1 MAVLS
6 TLSNWTF
13 LKSFFNKYPKTLE
26 DLKKPRSIVRLLT
39 TFVVLNAL
47 RKFIYNRYFHALSH
61 LPSTFYSFTYAF
73 TALGVYSG
81 RSHYILPKTHERYG
95 KVVRVGKYFQLSSPN
110 IVSVADK
117 DAIHDIL
124 VMSDFPKSEI
134 HEGLELYNQHNLF
147 SSRNRDFHKNRRR
160 LVAPAFGLQYLR
172 SLEPIMHD
180 CIHIMIQKID
190 EILQDPTSVQ
200 NGAKVLPQGH
210 INICS
215 FMNRLSLD
223 IIGETAFGETFH
235 MVKDDNH
242 PIPRQ
247 MAKSLKRSMQQTFN
261 PWMRWFIPLDYSF
274 IDFSAERVNIRREA
288 GGVGRRADL
297 LQFLIDA
304 QANER
309 ENGNAETGNEYE
321 DMISGKLTD
330 RAVQTEALVFLIA
343 GSETSSTAITNTLM
357 YLVKNTKALKRLR
370 EELDQATASNPPGA
384 LPTYDQVRKLTYL
397 TACINESMRLRPVAA
412 TGLPREVTEDTI
424 MGGHTVPKGTIV
436 LAQIS
441 QLHWNA
447 DYFPEPNNFSP
458 ERWIPE
464 ESPFPPI
471 QDFTF
476 YPFSAGTRNCVGK
489 NFAMMEMRLIL
500 ATILTTYDIGY
511 VPRQREDYV
520 QFITTAF
527 ATESY
532 VINMKRRVKA

>member
-6 TLSNWTF
+6 TMNNWPF
-13 LKSFFNKYPKTLE
+13 LKAFLDKYPKSLA
-26 DLKKPRSIVRLLT
+26 DLKKPRGIVRIIA
-39 TFVVLNAL
+39 TFVFLNAL
-47 RKFIYNRYFHALSH
+47 RKFIITRYFDRLSH
-61 LPSTFYSFTYAF
+61 LPAGLFAFTYVF
-73 TALGVYSG
+73 TGLGVYTG
-81 RSHYILPKTHERYG
+81 RSHYFLPRTHERYG
-95 KVVRVGKYFQLSSPN
+95 EIVRVAPN

-117 DAIHDIL
+117 DAIHKIL
-124 VMSDFPKSEI
+124 VASDYPKSEI
-134 HEGLELYNQHNLF
+134 HEGLELYKQHNLF
-147 SSRNRDFHKNRRR
+147 SSRNKDFHKNRRR

-172 SLEPIMHD
+172 SLEPIMAD
-180 CIHIMIQKID
+180 CIHILIRKID

-200 NGAKVLPQGH
+200 NGAKVLPKGH

-223 IIGETAFGETFH
+223 IIGETAFGESFD

-242 PIPRQ
+242 PIPKQ

-261 PWMRWFIPLDYSF
+261 PWMRWFIPIDYSF
-274 IDFSAERVNIRREA
+274 IDFSVERVNLRRQAGEA
-288 GGVGRRADL
+288 GRRADL

-309 ENGNAETGNEYE
+309 ASGNGETGDEYA
-321 DMISGKLTD
+321 DMIAGKLTD

-343 GSETSSTAITNTLM
+343 GSETSSTAITVALM
-357 YLVKNTKALKRLR
+357 YLVKHPKALKRLR
-370 EELDQATASNPPGA
+370 EELDQATASNPTGA

-424 MGGHTVPKGTIV
+424 MGGYNIPKGTIV

-441 QLHWNA
+441 ELHRNA
-447 DYFPEPNNFSP
+447 DYFPEPNNFFP

-500 ATILTTYDIGY
+500 ATILTTYDIEY

-532 VINMKRRVKA
+532 VIKMKKRVGA

>member
-6 TLSNWTF
+6 TLNNWPF
-13 LKSFFNKYPKTLE
+13 LKAFLDKYPKSLA
-26 DLKKPRSIVRLLT
+26 DLKKPRSIVRIIA
-39 TFVVLNAL
+39 TFIFLNAL
-47 RKFIYNRYFHALSH
+47 RKFIITRYFDRLSH
-61 LPSTFYSFTYAF
+61 LPAGLFAFTYVF
-73 TALGVYSG
+73 TGLGVYSG
-81 RSHYILPKTHERYG
+81 RSHYFLPKTHERYG
-95 KVVRVGKYFQLSSPN
+95 KVVRVAPN

-117 DAIHDIL
+117 DAIHEIL
-124 VMSDFPKSEI
+124 VGSDYPKSEI
-134 HEGLELYNQHNLF
+134 HEGLELYKQHNLF
-147 SSRNRDFHKNRRR
+147 SSRNKDFHKNRRR

-172 SLEPIMHD
+172 SLEPIMAE
-180 CIHIMIQKID
+180 CIHILIRKID
-190 EILQDPTSVQ
+190 EILLDPTSVQ
-200 NGAKVLPQGH
+200 NGAKVLPKGH

-223 IIGETAFGETFH
+223 IIGETAFGESFD

-242 PIPRQ
+242 PIPKQ

-261 PWMRWFIPLDYSF
+261 PWMRWIVPIDYSF
-274 IDFSAERVNIRREA
+274 INFSVDCVNVRRQA
-288 GGVGRRADL
+288 GDAGRRADL

-304 QANER
+304 QASER
-309 ENGNAETGNEYE
+309 ASGNGETGDEYA
-321 DMISGKLTD
+321 DMIAGKLTD

-343 GSETSSTAITNTLM
+343 GSETSSTAITVALM
-357 YLVKNTKALKRLR
+357 YLVKHPKALRRLR
-370 EELDQATASNPPGA
+370 EELDQATASNPTGA

-412 TGLPREVTEDTI
+412 TGLPREVTEDTV
-424 MGGHTVPKGTIV
+424 MGGYNIPKGTIV

-441 QLHWNA
+441 QLHHNA
-447 DYFPEPNNFSP
+447 DYFPEPNNFLP
-458 ERWIPE
+458 ERWIRE
-464 ESPFPPI
+464 ESLFPPI

-500 ATILTTYDIGY
+500 ATILTTYDIEY

-532 VINMKRRVKA
+532 VIKMKKRIGA

>member
-1 MAVLS
+1 MAALS
-6 TLSNWTF
+6 TLNNWPF
-13 LKSFFNKYPKTLE
+13 LRAFLDKYPKSLA
-26 DLKKPRSIVRLLT
+26 DFKKPRGIFRIIA
-39 TFVVLNAL
+39 TFVFLNAL
-47 RKFIYNRYFHALSH
+47 RKFITTRYFDRLSH
-61 LPSTFYSFTYAF
+61 LPAGLFAFTYVF
-73 TALGVYSG
+73 TGLGVYTG
-81 RSHYILPKTHERYG
+81 RSHYFLPKTHERYG
-95 KVVRVGKYFQLSSPN
+95 EIVRVAPN

-117 DAIHDIL
+117 DAIHKIL
-124 VMSDFPKSEI
+124 VASDYPKSEI
-134 HEGLELYNQHNLF
+134 HEGLELYKQHNLF
-147 SSRNRDFHKNRRR
+147 SSRNKDFHKNRRR

-172 SLEPIMHD
+172 SLEPIMAD
-180 CIHIMIQKID
+180 CIHILIRKID

-200 NGAKVLPQGH
+200 NGAKVLPKGH

-223 IIGETAFGETFH
+223 IIGETAFGESFD

-242 PIPRQ
+242 PIPKQ

-261 PWMRWFIPLDYSF
+261 PWMRWFIPIDYSF
-274 IDFSAERVNIRREA
+274 IDFSVERVKLRRQAGEA
-288 GGVGRRADL
+288 GRRADL

-309 ENGNAETGNEYE
+309 ASGNGETGDEYA
-321 DMISGKLTD
+321 DMIAGKLTD

-343 GSETSSTAITNTLM
+343 GSETSSTAITVALM
-357 YLVKNTKALKRLR
+357 YLVKHPKALKRLR
-370 EELDQATASNPPGA
+370 EELDQATASNPTGA

-424 MGGHTVPKGTIV
+424 MGGYNIPKGTIV

-441 QLHWNA
+441 ELHHNA
-447 DYFPEPNNFSP
+447 DYFPEPNNFFP

-500 ATILTTYDIGY
+500 ATILTTYDIEY

-532 VINMKRRVKA
+532 VIKMKKRVGA